1 VISCPPCDGSFD
13 HATFTLRKPTEG
25 SSTPSHPPDKNNL
38 TIIVVG
44 CIGGFLVLVS
54 AILILVPFARRRA
67 LKRRP
72 KDIKSSVSS
81 SDSPSSAQS
90 RREAHNRT
98 ISVDAFVPLL
108 ESEPNTGSAEY
119 SRFGSATAQSHT
131 ITPPRAPRA
140 LNTDSLRF
148 PRRFA
153 PSFKSSSARPASPD
167 LEPGLSRPFLSQPQ
181 PPLRHARTRIAHVPM
196 DTLPEDSVTNG
207 SPQRVPS
214 PTATSADSHA
224 PASTSWLHIPKASN
238 IPLIG
243 AFRGSL
249 SSLASAGSSSLPTM
263 QHYPSFTKNVQSASA
278 STRSSQTFYSV
289 VSDGPTAGP
298 NNSTFVPTSP
308 PPPLPS
314 EQGEIRV
321 PVSAASARLKPSD
334 VGERM
339 PQVHKSPSTG
349 LHPSRQASMVYSQR
363 SSVLSAA
370 GGQRRG
376 ERDRPRSG
384 TVTSGSSLSLYTDAR
399 SQLGAGEEG
408 RQNGSVDDDSGGAR
422 SRRS

>member
-1 VISCPPCDGSFD
+1 MSGVPTSATGSVVSDILSPYDGSFD
-13 HATFTLRKPTEG
+13 RATFPLRKPTEG
-25 SSTPSHPPDKNNL
+25 SPTPSHPPDKNIL
-38 TIIVVG
+38 TIIIVACV
-44 CIGGFLVLVS
+44 GGFLVLVS

-67 LKRRP
+67 SRRRP

-81 SDSPSSAQS
+81 SGTPSSAQS
-90 RREAHNRT
+90 RREVPNRT
-98 ISVDAFVPLL
+98 ISVDASVPLL

-148 PRRFA
+148 PRRFT

-167 LEPGLSRPFLSQPQ
+167 LEPGLSRPFLSPPQ
-181 PPLRHARTRIAHVPM
+181 LPLRHARTRIAHVPM
-196 DTLPEDSVTNG
+196 DPLPEDSVTNG

-243 AFRGSL
+243 AFRGSF

-263 QHYPSFTKNVQSASA
+263 QHYPSFTKNVQSPSA

-298 NNSTFVPTSP
+298 NNSTFVPSSP
-308 PPPLPS
+308 PPS

-321 PVSAASARLKPSD
+321 PASVAAARLKPSD

-349 LHPSRQASMVYSQR
+349 LHPSRQASMVYSHK
-363 SSVLSAA
+363 SS
-370 GGQRRG
+370 
-376 ERDRPRSG
+376 
-384 TVTSGSSLSLYTDAR
+384 
-399 SQLGAGEEG
+399 
-408 RQNGSVDDDSGGAR
+408 
-422 SRRS
+422 

>member
-1 VISCPPCDGSFD
+1 MLSRPSYDGSFD
-13 HATFTLRKPTEG
+13 HATFLLRKPTEG
-25 SSTPSHPPDKNNL
+25 SPTPSHPPDRNNL
-38 TIIVVG
+38 IIIIVACV
-44 CIGGFLVLVS
+44 GGFLALVS
-54 AILILVPFARRRA
+54 AILVLVPFARRRA
-67 LKRRP
+67 SRRRA

-81 SDSPSSAQS
+81 SGTPPTVHS
-90 RREAHNRT
+90 RREGT
-98 ISVDAFVPLL
+98 TSVDASVPLL

-119 SRFGSATAQSHT
+119 SRFGFATAQSHT

-167 LEPGLSRPFLSQPQ
+167 LEPGLSRPFLSPPQ

-196 DTLPEDSVTNG
+196 DPLPEDSVTNG

-238 IPLIG
+238 LPLIG
-243 AFRGSL
+243 AFRGSI

-298 NNSTFVPTSP
+298 NNSTFVPSSP

-314 EQGEIRV
+314 EQGELRV
-321 PVSAASARLKPSD
+321 PASAAAARLKPSD

-339 PQVHKSPSTG
+339 PQVHKSSSTG
-349 LHPSRQASMVYSQR
+349 LHPSRQASMVYSHK
-363 SSVLSAA
+363 SSMLSVP

-399 SQLGAGEEG
+399 SQLGAAEDGT
-408 RQNGSVDDDSGGAR
+408 QNGSVDDDSGGAR